1 MIRSLDGAKRNP
13 GFVPWRR
20 RPGLR
25 FAPCGLQDLAS
36 PVGQNTQTTGQ
47 SDLAKRFRFTEI
59 RLGVFVSPP
68 HPCHRGV
75 SRSSRTR
82 GELRW
87 TLVTSARRASQGG
100 KTVSEGVAHTTG
112 ADSVRQNRVVLTPG
126 VCVSSLVVMWTAR
139 PGI

>member
-1 MIRSLDGAKRNP
+1 MERSAIRDSFRGDGAPDYASLHAGYKTL
-13 GFVPWRR
+13 R
-20 RPGLR
+20 RPSGKT
-25 FAPCGLQDLAS
+25 P
-36 PVGQNTQTTGQ
+36 
-47 SDLAKRFRFTEI
+47 KRRVNPTSQKDSALPKFGF
-59 RLGVFVSPP
+59 GVFVSPP

-75 SRSSRTR
+75 SRSSRTG